1 MKVQED
7 GLSLRVSDLVFEPCG
22 PQKIQD
28 LDFLLLA
35 GAMMTTAMQLEN
47 NKPCMYAVKMI

>member
-7 GLSLRVSDLVFEPCG
+7 GLSLQVSDLVFEPCD

-28 LDFLLLA
+28 LDFLPLA
-35 GAMMTTAMQLEN
+35 GAMMTKARQLE
-47 NKPCMYAVKMI
+47 

>member
-28 LDFLLLA
+28 PNFLPLA
-35 GAMMTTAMQLEN
+35 GAMMTTARQLEN
-47 NKPCMYAVKMI
+47 NKLCVYAVKNN

>member
-28 LDFLLLA
+28 LDFLPLA
-35 GAMMTTAMQLEN
+35 GAMMTTARQLE
-47 NKPCMYAVKMI
+47 